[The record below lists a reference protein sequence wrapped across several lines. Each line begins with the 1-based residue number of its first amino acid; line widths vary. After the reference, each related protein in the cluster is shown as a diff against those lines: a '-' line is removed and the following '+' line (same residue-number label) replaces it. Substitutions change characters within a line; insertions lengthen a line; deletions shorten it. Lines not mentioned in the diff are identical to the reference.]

1 MSQYP
6 GCVIPFG
13 RASKEL
19 DPDAV
24 VYGVPFQPDC
34 TYARL
39 SSPVYPLPSP
49 PRLFSPPPPP
59 PTLALALA
67 LALDT
72 QRHADKRRD
81 NAVDDPAA
89 TDRAPCAVQV
99 VAPKFKDEECLRAAA
114 MIDHVLKQV
123 TIS

>member
-1 MSQYP
+1 MPSCTACRSSQT
-6 GCVIPFG
+6 V
-13 RASKEL
+13 RT
-19 DPDAV
+19 
-24 VYGVPFQPDC
+24 PDC
-34 TYARL
+34 R
-39 SSPVYPLPSP
+39 LPSTLSRL
-49 PRLFSPPPPP
+49 PRDSSHLPPPP